1 MLLLPVVSTAATATM
16 LGPIRVGRS
25 GSSDLFRLLLLSF
38 SIPHLMVHSS
48 SVHLSASIGSSIGE
62 DGLAGQV
69 LFLVFCLRCLLRR
82 LMLTI
87 GQVVQD
93 LFLHELLAEDAGQ
106 LLDVA
111 LEDLELVST
120 ARGLLAATRS

>member
-1 MLLLPVVSTAATATM
+1 MLLLPVVSTAAAATM

-25 GSSDLFRLLLLSF
+25 GSSDQFRLLLLSF

-69 LFLVFCLRCLLRR
+69 LFVFCLRCLLRR